1 MAPKAKPNARPKLKI
16 TRKNAP
22 MKVKPKKGQ
31 GKSEADAPPQDKW
44 KLPRN
49 VKSIDELVKAVDIK
63 DADHKDC

>member
-1 MAPKAKPNARPKLKI
+1 
-16 TRKNAP
+16 

-31 GKSEADAPPQDKW
+31 DKSEADAPPQDKL